1 MKRLRL
7 IGGCCLLACLAA
19 RGASLPGPEGSGL
32 IALPVLAVVTGTESK
47 DGKTWMQEGI
57 MGGTLEVACRDFRQ
71 ALRAAGW
78 RVDKTM
84 VMGKPGQRSELA
96 IWLRRGQRVL
106 VMITERE
113 PGLCEFTWGEE
124 R

>member
-1 MKRLRL
+1 MTRLSL
-7 IGGCCLLACLAA
+7 MGASCLLACQAVW
-19 RGASLPGPEGSGL
+19 GSLSGTGERGL
-32 IALPVLAVVTGTESK
+32 IALPPLAVVTGTESRA
-47 DGKTWMQEGI
+47 GKTWMQEGLV
-57 MGGTLEVACRDFRQ
+57 GGALEVACRDFKQ
-71 ALRAAGW
+71 AMRAGGW
-78 RVDKTM
+78 RLDKTIA
-84 VMGKPGQRSELA
+84 MGKPGHRSELA